1 MTVEEIVAALQAI
14 IDSAVSEDGT
24 ERALTEEEQARY
36 AQLETELRKLQA
48 DRETRARMRAY
59 LTVPTT
65 LGAGGTHDME
75 GRAQESRAFTRWLR
89 TDGRGM
95 SDAELRTLS
104 KGTDSAGGYL
114 VPDEWR
120 DKLVECIKSF
130 GGFIPEAEE
139 VQSSDGRKWIWPT
152 LSDETTG
159 TPNEGAI
166 VAESGSFAGGAD
178 PAFGENTLDVFKY
191 TTTGASNNPL
201 RVTVELLQDSGVD
214 LDALIRKLFARRIA
228 RKQNT
233 HAVVGTGSGQPKGI
247 LNGTAD
253 FELSTTNTWDG
264 TNNGYGDLVAI
275 TTLLDQEYLDNAK
288 WLMNR
293 ATYAQ
298 LVTLTDDNGRPLI
311 MPSTAGIG
319 DGVGR
324 GMTILG
330 YPVVLDSA
338 APNAADDVNFMA
350 FGDFRQAYV
359 WRRVQELQV
368 IQDPYA
374 RKSNGEVEYVAWQRA
389 GGTVQDRCAYVIV
402 KGKDAA

>member
-1 MTVEEIVAALQAI
+1 MTVEEILAAMQAI
-14 IDSAVSEDGT
+14 IDAAREDDGT
-24 ERALTEEEQARY
+24 ERPLTDEEASRY
-36 AQLETELRKLQA
+36 EKLEKDLRTAQKSAELRSRQDAYNLPRPLHGAADTRTEA
-48 DRETRARMRAY
+48 DRAAEN
-59 LTVPTT
+59 
-65 LGAGGTHDME
+65 
-75 GRAQESRAFTRWLR
+75 RAFTRWLR

-95 SDAELRTLS
+95 SDTELRTLS
-104 KGTDSAGGYL
+104 KGTDAAGGYL

-130 GGFIPEAEE
+130 GGFAPNAEE
-139 VQSSDGRKWIWPT
+139 VQSADGRKWIWPT

-159 TPNEGAI
+159 TPNAGAI
-166 VAESGSFAGGAD
+166 VAESAAFAGGAD
-178 PAFGENTLDVFKY
+178 PAFSENTLDVFKY
-191 TTTGASNNPL
+191 TTTGAGNNPL

-228 RKQNT
+228 RAQSAHFVT
-233 HAVVGTGSGQPKGI
+233 GTGSGQPKGI

-253 FELSTTNTWDG
+253 AELTTSNAFDG
-264 TNNGYGDLVAI
+264 TNNGYGLLLSIV
-275 TTLLDQEYLDNAK
+275 TLLDQEYLDGAK

-298 LVTLTDDNGRPLI
+298 IVGLTDDNGRPLI

-324 GMTILG
+324 GMTLLG
-330 YPVVLDSA
+330 YPVILDNA
-338 APNAADDVNFMA
+338 APNAANDTNFMA

-359 WRRVQELQV
+359 VRRVQELAV

-389 GGTVQDRCAYVIV
+389 GGTVQDRCAYVLV
-402 KGKDAA
+402 KGKDA